1 MVEAT
6 AGVREDRRRGLR
18 GSAVAETSVSLL
30 ERLRRQP
37 GSEAWARL
45 VDVYAPLVRGWL
57 RRQGVAEADADDLT
71 QEVLAVL
78 VRELP
83 QFRHNGRPGAFRAWL
98 RGVTANRLRGFW
110 RARQARP
117 EAAGGDKF
125 EAALNQLEDPHSALS
140 RQWDEEH
147 DRHVLRRL
155 QELIEP
161 EFSAAAWRA
170 FRRTVLDGARAAVVA
185 AELGMSV
192 NAVLLAKSRVLRRL
206 REEARGLVD

>member
-1 MVEAT
+1 
-6 AGVREDRRRGLR
+6 
-18 GSAVAETSVSLL
+18 VAETSVSLL
-30 ERLRRQP
+30 ERLRQP

-110 RARQARP
+110 RARRGRP
-117 EAAGGDKF
+117 EAAGGDAF
-125 EAALNQLEDPHSALS
+125 AAALGQLEDPHSDLS
-140 RQWDEEH
+140 RRWDEEH

-161 EFSAAAWRA
+161 EFSATAWRA
-170 FRRTVLDGARAAVVA
+170 FRRTVLDGERAAAVA
-185 AELGMSV
+185 AELGTSV